1 VKPGKFFLYFDPI
14 HDLGAEAQRR
24 WASPTLQDEMIAEAL
39 ARAGGSVEA
48 LA

>member
-14 HDLGAEAQRR
+14 DTLPLAAQLRWQSAALGE
-24 WASPTLQDEMIAEAL
+24 EMIAEAL
-39 ARAGGSVEA
+39 ARAGGRIET